1 MDLMRDIHLLM
12 MPNVLFSYLLIICI
26 FITYSHIDFMYTI
39 ITIKIFLLL
48 NFINLLKLMIFYSFS
63 IDDQLF
69 SFLIS

>member
-1 MDLMRDIHLLM
+1 MKGIHLLM
-12 MPNVLFSYLLIICI
+12 MPNGLFSYLLIICI

-39 ITIKIFLLL
+39 ITITIFLLL
-48 NFINLLKLMIFYSFS
+48 NFINLLKVMIFYSFS